1 MTIIDSVLREPRL
14 SPYYQRMESLFKPV
28 PVGAPSRL
36 RPGVLLAV
44 LDLLAAF
51 STMLVPMVLRYGT
64 AIPPEHLYSA
74 LSWMPLFLAWRLAM
88 AHAFGL
94 HDFRRRLASS
104 DHVFGGFGAALAGA
118 LPGYLFL
125 ALMQLYYDPIA
136 QFSRAVAVMD
146 TALLSLWYAAS
157 RAAALAVLQRMGWR
171 LRVLLAGPEEA
182 CAALAEE
189 IRRHAPGL
197 VELAGIA
204 PLDPDA
210 GRDGADALL
219 RDWVDPGRIDRVI
232 LSTTALS
239 DACLGAIVVG
249 CDRRGVEVCVNPDVR
264 LALLAGADVFSLAGL
279 PLVRLSPN
287 TARSGYGLVKRAM
300 DVAVAVPTLVLSAP
314 IILVAAAAIRIT
326 GGSPAFYAQDRVGLF
341 GRRFRLHKLRT
352 MVVGAEDGTGPVL
365 AVEEDPRVTSVGRR
379 LRRMR
384 IDELPQLWN
393 VIRGDMSL
401 VGPRPERAEFAGTFV
416 REEPLYL
423 HRLLV
428 RPGLTGLAQIHGRYD
443 TEYRQKLR
451 YDLIYLNVMSARTDL
466 RILAATARI
475 VITGRGAV

>member
-1 MTIIDSVLREPRL
+1 
-14 SPYYQRMESLFKPV
+14 MESLFKPV
-28 PVGAPSRL
+28 PAGAPPRL
-36 RPGVLLAV
+36 RPGVLLAT
-44 LDLLAAF
+44 LDLLASFTA
-51 STMLVPMVLRYGT
+51 MLAPMALRYGV
-64 AIPPEHLYSA
+64 AVPPEHLYTA

-94 HDFRRRLASS
+94 HDFRRRLAPS

-125 ALMQLYYDPIA
+125 ALMQLYYDPMS
-136 QFSRAVAVMD
+136 QFSRAVAVTD
-146 TALLSLWYAAS
+146 TVLLALWYAAS
-157 RAAALAVLQRMGWR
+157 RTAALAVLQRMGWR
-171 LRVLLAGPEEA
+171 LRILLAGPEDE
-182 CAALAEE
+182 CALLADE

-204 PLDPDA
+204 PLDPDS

-219 RDWVDPGRIDRVI
+219 REWVDPGRIDRVI
-232 LSTTALS
+232 LSTAALPN
-239 DACLGAIVVG
+239 ACLGAVVVG

-300 DVAVAVPTLVLSAP
+300 DLAVAVPALVLSSL
-314 IILVAAAAIRIT
+314 IILVAAAVIRIT
-326 GGSPAFYAQDRVGLF
+326 GGAPAFYAQERMGLF
-341 GRRFRLHKLRT
+341 GKRFRLYKLRT
-352 MVVGAEDGTGPVL
+352 MVVGAEDETGPVL
-365 AVEEDPRVTSVGRR
+365 ATEDDPRVTPVGRR

-393 VIRGDMSL
+393 VIRGEMSL
-401 VGPRPERAEFAGTFV
+401 VGPRPERAEFAETFV
-416 REEPLYL
+416 HEEPLYL

>member
-1 MTIIDSVLREPRL
+1 
-14 SPYYQRMESLFKPV
+14 MESLFKTV
-28 PVGAPSRL
+28 PAGAPPRL
-36 RPGVLLAV
+36 RPGVLLAM
-44 LDLLAAF
+44 LDLLAGFAA
-51 STMLVPMVLRYGT
+51 LLAPMALRYG
-64 AIPPEHLYSA
+64 AAVPPEHLYSA
-74 LSWMPLFLAWRLAM
+74 LAWMPLFLAWRLAM

-94 HDFRRRLASS
+94 HDFRRRLTPS
-104 DHVFGGFGAALAGA
+104 DHVFGGFGAAVAGA

-125 ALMQLYYDPIA
+125 ALMQLYHDPMS

-146 TALLSLWYAAS
+146 TALLALWYAAS
-157 RAAALAVLQRMGWR
+157 RAVALAVLQRMGWR
-171 LRVLLAGPEEA
+171 LRVLLAGPQKDCE
-182 CAALAEE
+182 ALAGE
-189 IRRHAPGL
+189 IRLHAPRL
-197 VELAGIA
+197 VELTGIA

-219 RDWVDPGRIDRVI
+219 RDWVEPGRIDRVV
-232 LSTTALS
+232 LSTAALP
-239 DACLGAIVVG
+239 DACLGALVVG
-249 CDRRGVEVCVNPDVR
+249 CDRSGVEVCVNPDVR

-287 TARSGYGLVKRAM
+287 TARSGYGLVKRVM
-300 DVAVAVPTLVLSAP
+300 DLAVAVPAFILSLP
-314 IILVAAAAIRIT
+314 FICIAAAEIRIT
-326 GGSPAFYAQDRVGLF
+326 GGGPAFYSQERVGLF
-341 GRRFRLHKLRT
+341 GRRFRVHKLRT
-352 MVVGAEDGTGPVL
+352 MVVNAEDATGPVF
-365 AVEEDPRVTSVGRR
+365 ATGDDPRITPVGRR

-393 VIRGDMSL
+393 VIRGEMSL
-401 VGPRPERAEFAGTFV
+401 VGPRPERAEFAETFA

-466 RILAATARI
+466 RILAATIRI
-475 VITGRGAV
+475 VLTGRGAV

>member
-1 MTIIDSVLREPRL
+1 
-14 SPYYQRMESLFKPV
+14 MEFLFKTLPSS
-28 PVGAPSRL
+28 APIRV
-36 RPGVLLAV
+36 RPGVLLAA
-44 LDLLAAF
+44 LDLLAGFAAL
-51 STMLVPMVLRYGT
+51 LVPMVLRYG
-64 AIPPEHLYSA
+64 AAVPPEHVYSA
-74 LSWMPLFLAWRLAM
+74 LAWMPLFLLWRLAM

-94 HDFRRRLASS
+94 HDFRRRLAAS
-104 DHVFGGFGAALAGA
+104 DHVFGGLGAALAGA

-125 ALMQLYYDPIA
+125 ALAQLYYDPMS
-136 QFSRAVAVMD
+136 QFSRAVALMD
-146 TALLSLWYAAS
+146 TALLALWYAGS
-157 RAAALAVLQRMGWR
+157 RAAALSVLQRAGWR
-171 LRVLLAGPEEA
+171 LRVLLAGPEGDCE
-182 CAALAEE
+182 ALADE

-197 VELAGIA
+197 IELAGIA
-204 PLDPDA
+204 PLDPCA
-210 GRDGADALL
+210 GRGGAEALL
-219 RDWVDPGRIDRVI
+219 RDRVDPDRVDRVI
-232 LSTTALS
+232 LSTAALS
-239 DACLGAIVVG
+239 EDCLGAVVMG

-287 TARSGYGLVKRAM
+287 TARSGYGLVKRAL
-300 DVAVAVPTLVLSAP
+300 DLAVAVPALVLSAP
-314 IILVAAAAIRIT
+314 IMLAAAAAIRVA
-326 GGSPAFYAQDRVGLF
+326 GGAPVFYAQERLGLF
-341 GRRFRLHKLRT
+341 GRRFRLYKLRT
-352 MVVGAEDGTGPVL
+352 MVVGAEDKTGPVL
-365 AVEEDPRVTSVGRR
+365 ATGDDPRITPIGRQ

-393 VIRGDMSL
+393 VIRGEMSL
-401 VGPRPERAEFAGTFV
+401 VGPRPERPEFAERFV
-416 REEPLYL
+416 RDEPFYL

>member
-1 MTIIDSVLREPRL
+1 
-14 SPYYQRMESLFKPV
+14 MESLFKPV
-28 PVGAPSRL
+28 PAAAPPRL
-36 RPGVLLAV
+36 RPGVLLAA
-44 LDLLAAF
+44 LDLLSGFAA
-51 STMLVPMVLRYGT
+51 LLAPMALRYGA

-74 LSWMPLFLAWRLAM
+74 LSWMPLFLVWRLAM

-94 HDFRRRLASS
+94 HDFRRRLAPS
-104 DHVFGGFGAALAGA
+104 DHVFGGLGAALAGA

-125 ALMQLYYDPIA
+125 ALMQLYYDPLA

-146 TALLSLWYAAS
+146 AALLALWYAGS
-157 RAAALAVLQRMGWR
+157 RTAALAALQRTGWR
-171 LRVLLAGPEEA
+171 LRVLLAGPKGDCE
-182 CAALAEE
+182 ALAEE

-197 VELAGIA
+197 IELAGIA

-210 GRDGADALL
+210 GRDGADALM

-232 LSTTALS
+232 LSTAALP
-239 DACLGAIVVG
+239 DACLGAVVVG

-287 TARSGYGLVKRAM
+287 TARSGYGLLKRTM
-300 DVAVAVPTLVLSAP
+300 DLFVAVPTLVLSLP
-314 IILVAAAAIRIT
+314 LILVAAAAIHIT
-326 GGSPAFYAQDRVGLF
+326 CGGPAFYAQERVGLF
-341 GRRFRLHKLRT
+341 GRRFRLYKLRT
-352 MVVGAEDGTGPVL
+352 MIVGAEDETGPVL
-365 AVEEDPRVTSVGRR
+365 ATEDDPRITPVGRQ

-393 VIRGDMSL
+393 VIRGEMSL
-401 VGPRPERAEFAGTFV
+401 VGPRPERAEFAETFV

-443 TEYRQKLR
+443 TDYRQKLR
-451 YDLIYLNVMSARTDL
+451 YDLIYLNVMSAATDL

-475 VITGRGAV
+475 VLTGRGAV

>member
-1 MTIIDSVLREPRL
+1 
-14 SPYYQRMESLFKPV
+14 MESLFKPV
-28 PVGAPSRL
+28 PTGAPPRL
-36 RPGVLLAV
+36 RPGVLLAA
-44 LDLLAAF
+44 LDLLAGFTA
-51 STMLVPMVLRYGT
+51 LLAPMALRYGMS
-64 AIPPEHLYSA
+64 APPEHLYSA
-74 LSWMPLFLAWRLAM
+74 LAWMPLFLAWRLAM

-94 HDFRRRLASS
+94 HDFRRRLAPS
-104 DHVFGGFGAALAGA
+104 DHIFGGLGAALAGA

-125 ALMQLYYDPIA
+125 ALTQLYYDPIA
-136 QFSRAVAVMD
+136 QFSRAVVVMD
-146 TALLSLWYAAS
+146 TALLALWYAAS
-157 RAAALAVLQRMGWR
+157 RAAALTVLQRAGWR
-171 LRVLLAGPEEA
+171 LRVLLAGPEND
-182 CAALAEE
+182 CAPLAEE

-197 VELAGIA
+197 VELTGIA
-204 PLDPDA
+204 PLDPAA

-232 LSTTALS
+232 LSTAALT
-239 DACLGAIVVG
+239 DACLGAVVVG
-249 CDRRGVEVCVNPDVR
+249 CDRRGIEVCVNPDVR

-300 DVAVAVPTLVLSAP
+300 DLAVATPALVLSAP
-314 IILVAAAAIRIT
+314 IMLVAAAAIRLA
-326 GGSPAFYAQDRVGLF
+326 GGGPAFYAQDRIGLF
-341 GRRFRLHKLRT
+341 GKRFRLYKLRT
-352 MVVGAEDGTGPVL
+352 MIVGAEDETGPVL
-365 AVEEDPRVTSVGRR
+365 ASSDDPRITPVGRQ

-393 VIRGDMSL
+393 VIRGEMSL
-401 VGPRPERAEFAGTFV
+401 VGPRPERAEFAETFV
-416 REEPLYL
+416 RDEPFYL

-466 RILAATARI
+466 RILAATARTI
-475 VITGRGAV
+475 LTGRGAV